1 MEKQTFNLIGWTE
14 NLLIPDGYI
23 GIMFNVRDITFKI
36 VKKTGEFLKLEVT
49 EWKEK
54 TKCLGKPDY
63 EHVPDGFYNNWLEKG
78 TITGGRPDIERLMQ
92 SLSVATTENDI
103 SYKEPETVAMQ
114 NLADNISSLSSSLSF
129 IETAI
134 ETRFPKLE
142 EKQEEF

>member
-14 NLLIPDGYI
+14 TLLIPDGYI

-36 VKKTGEFLKLEVT
+36 VKKTGEFLKLEVS

-78 TITGGRPDIERLMQ
+78 TITGSRADIERIMQ
-92 SLSVATTENDI
+92 SLLVATTENYV
-103 SYKEPETVAMQ
+103 SYKEPETVAIQ

-129 IETAI
+129 IERAI

-142 EKQEEF
+142 EKDF